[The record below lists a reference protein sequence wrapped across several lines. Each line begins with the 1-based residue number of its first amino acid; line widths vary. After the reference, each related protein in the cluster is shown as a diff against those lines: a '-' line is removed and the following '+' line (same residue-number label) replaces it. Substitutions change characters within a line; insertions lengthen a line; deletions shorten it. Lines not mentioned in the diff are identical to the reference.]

1 MEKEELIKQLER
13 YENVIDY
20 DFWMMSAIK
29 ESVIEL
35 TDEDFWQKVMLKVSS
50 KYLSKNN
57 T

>member
-20 DFWMMSAIK
+20 DFWMMTAIK

>member
-1 MEKEELIKQLER
+1 MMRQMER
-13 YENVIDY
+13 YEATIEY
-20 DFWMMSAIK
+20 DFWMLQTIK

-35 TDEDFWQKVMLKVSS
+35 TNEDFWQKVMLKVSS

>member
-13 YENVIDY
+13 YEAVIDY
-20 DFWMMSAIK
+20 DFWMLSAIK

-35 TDEDFWQKVMLKVSS
+35 SDEDFWQKVMLKVSS